1 MFASTNSVLGIL
13 GECFLAA
20 DEDSLWLAAETA
32 AVSLQFPFI
41 FDYVLRIFGTQELFP
56 RPSGIPFNLSCGVRH
71 ILKASYL
78 LQLRYP
84 LLFIAL

>member
-13 GECFLAA
+13 GESFLAA

-41 FDYVLRIFGTQELFP
+41 FDYVLRIFEIWELFP
-56 RPSGIPFNLSCGVRH
+56 RPSGISFHLSCGVQRV
-71 ILKASYL
+71 LKASYL
-78 LQLRYP
+78 LQLSYP
-84 LLFIAL
+84 LLFITL